1 MVPDVLNGKKFGD
14 LLCVLATVIIVEL
27 TDSKNQLVLYG

>member
-1 MVPDVLNGKKFGD
+1 MVPDVLNGKKFD
-14 LLCVLATVIIVEL
+14 LLCVLATVVIVEL